1 MVKHLSGSLLC
12 LLLISPLAACQ
23 PNKTATATVTP
34 TAQEKPVHL
43 RDHIPPLFFPHRT
56 DFTCVYRDVHL
67 PPISAEADELLQ
79 QALLLEW
86 NERSPAA
93 DKNWKEIIALTQQ
106 AAKLGNWKARL
117 NLVHLRLEGR
127 GTAFDLPKDEE
138 VAVQEVEAMMLDG
151 IPDAFDLMGNFYERG
166 TGVSPDISKAYA
178 FYQYAA
184 ELGSPSALTFLGDK
198 MDATYDDPQG
208 TFWGNEKIGRQML
221 ECAFAQGYGPA
232 AEALGRSYAIEIEKQ
247 PNLEAKEAMQRKA
260 MRYYHEGVK
269 MGSAAS
275 AGALGKMFEDG
286 EGVASVKDPS
296 RGERYWSINDSL
308 NYYGPILGLK
318 LPNLDKVLPLPPAK
332 LPHWDS
338 DRDSLI
344 NAAKARQMKL
354 VPPPGPAVKG
364 PNGRSELP
372 GNYKLE
378 APGMDGPRKLSQ
390 APRKGYWQAWY
401 DHSATQPGS
410 ERAERSRPL
419 DIPPLWLEAGEAMP
433 VIYNAQS
440 KELGHTYW
448 QNLHAVEIPQPLPAR
463 QAAGYEINVTP
474 PVEPLCRGDQPCPK
488 SGIWQARLRPQHPL
502 ASLVNQQAIRQAWVN
517 QGESFPD
524 PEHDWHLDEAADLT
538 SIDIAWRLLEVG
550 DAMDR
555 IEKA

>member
-1 MVKHLSGSLLC
+1 MR
-12 LLLISPLAACQ
+12 P
-23 PNKTATATVTP
+23 
-34 TAQEKPVHL
+34 
-43 RDHIPPLFFPHRT
+43 RDHTPPLFFAHRP
-56 DFTCVYRDVHL
+56 DFTCVYRDAKL

-86 NERSPAA
+86 NEMQPSSETDWPRV
-93 DKNWKEIIALTQQ
+93 IALTRK
-106 AAKLGNWKARL
+106 AAELGNWKARL
-117 NLVHLRLEGR
+117 NLVHLRLERR
-127 GTAFDLPKDEE
+127 GTAFDLPNDTE
-138 VAVQEVEAMMLDG
+138 VAVQEVEAMMVDG
-151 IPDAFDLMGNFYERG
+151 IPDAFDLMGNFYELG
-166 TGVSPDISKAYA
+166 TGVEADISKAYA

-184 ELGSPSALTFLGDK
+184 DQGSPSAQTFIASMLLAVEDEPERG
-198 MDATYDDPQG
+198 MWANIP
-208 TFWGNEKIGRQML
+208 IGLKML
-221 ECAFAQGYGPA
+221 ECAFAQGYGQA
-232 AEALGRSYAIEIEKQ
+232 AYKLGISYEIGAESERNFTAQEALKT
-247 PNLEAKEAMQRKA
+247 KA

-269 MGSAAS
+269 MGHALAAAS
-275 AGALGKMFEDG
+275 LAKSFEGG
-286 EGVASVKDPS
+286 EGVASAKDPS
-296 RGERYWSINDSL
+296 RGERYRSISNSL
-308 NYYGPILGLK
+308 DFYGPILGLK

-344 NAAKARQMKL
+344 DAAKARQMKL

-378 APGMDGPRKLSQ
+378 APGMEGPRKLSQ

-419 DIPPLWLEAGEAMP
+419 AIPPLWLEAGEAMP

-474 PVEPLCRGDQPCPK
+474 PTEPLCRGDQPCPK

-502 ASLVNQQAIRQAWVN
+502 SSLVNQQAIRQAWVN

-550 DAMDR
+550 DALDR
-555 IEKA
+555 ISKFES